1 MVKTTVTTENG
12 EAVEVTVAMV
22 IVERE
27 TSSTKQQEHGE
38 NHEEEHELGERGE
51 GGDADGRLVEAVG
64 EDEVECFLK

>member
-1 MVKTTVTTENG
+1 MVKTTDTTENG
-12 EAVEVTVAMV
+12 EAVEVTVAMA

-64 EDEVECFLK
+64 EDEVECFFK